1 MIYLD
6 KIVQLIDGNF
16 SNKLSAYPA
25 AEYYGIATP
34 VAVQRNS
41 GMIVYPNV
49 INIDGSVQGT
59 FFQHNAPYIS
69 YHRLLSTTFRPNASQ
84 RFGQDAMTVLISSTI
99 VQLVVMGMRNKIN
112 VSPESLIMQLVD
124 TLPAAIEGDNLNA
137 LGIQSVGT
145 KENSIEYDSRA
156 IFNRE
161 FQGIKYFIGPEA
173 FLVAARYTI
182 EGTYLKGCASNCN
195 C

>member
-1 MIYLD
+1 MIYLN
-6 KIVQLIDGNF
+6 KIVELIDSNF

-34 VAVQRNS
+34 IAVQRNN
-41 GMIVYPNV
+41 GTIIYPNV
-49 INIDGSVQGT
+49 INIDGSIQGT
-59 FFQHNAPYIS
+59 FFQHNAPYVL
-69 YHRLLSTTFRPNASQ
+69 YHRLLNTTFSPVNGQ
-84 RFGQDAMTVLISSTI
+84 RFGQDAMTLLHSTTS

-112 VSPESLIMQLVD
+112 ASPESLIMQIVD
-124 TLPAAIEGDNLNA
+124 TLPPAIVGDNLNT
-137 LGIQSVGT
+137 LGINSISA

-161 FQGIKYFIGPEA
+161 FQGIKYFIGPES